1 LASYAPVVVGGRGR
15 SGRVWLALAVVAV
28 IITAAFG
35 FSALS
40 GSGDGAGS
48 PEEAVKSLFSAMADE
63 DAIGV
68 LESFAP
74 AERSVLRPTV
84 EGLNDQFARLGI
96 INKVDLGHVPG
107 FDITVDGLRVS
118 STEVAS
124 GISRVQL
131 DGGTIGIATQPDRVP
146 VGDVLK
152 ALIEAN
158 GGEATVQENSDSAT
172 LGESPDEFLV
182 AVKEGG
188 GWFVS
193 YAFTIAEQARNA
205 AGADMPSEADA
216 VVATGSTTP
225 EGAVRDLLDALA
237 ALDVRGV
244 IAMLPPD
251 EMRALQ
257 RYAPLFLADAEDAIA
272 QFKDES
278 GFKIEISNL
287 DLQTSDADGGQLV
300 TLRGGQIGFDIDGGH
315 VEFNSGDGCVTVT
328 PPPGEG
334 EEDRLCAKDIGEST
348 PELASGPFGELASR
362 FADAA
367 TGLVVVERDGKW
379 FVSPLRTTSNLIFT
393 LLGTVQ
399 RSDLEPGGPLY
410 DLFTGGYSLDS
421 SGFGSSSSSTSS

>member
-1 LASYAPVVVGGRGR
+1 VGGRRRG
-15 SGRVWLALAVVAV
+15 GRVWLALAVVAV
-28 IITAAFG
+28 VIAAAFG
-35 FSALS
+35 FSTLS

-48 PEEAVKSLFSAMADE
+48 PEEAVKNLFSAMADE
-63 DAIGV
+63 DAVGV

-74 AERSVLRPTV
+74 AERSVLRPTI
-84 EGLNDQFARLGI
+84 EGINDHLARLGI

-107 FDITVDGLRVS
+107 FDITVEGLLVS
-118 STEVAS
+118 STEVAN

-131 DGGTIGIATQPDRVP
+131 DGGTIGITTKPDRVP

-158 GGEATVQENSDSAT
+158 GGEATVDANSDSAT

-216 VVATGSTTP
+216 VAVTGSTTP
-225 EGAVRDLLDALA
+225 DGAVRDFLDALA
-237 ALDVRGV
+237 ALDLRGV

-257 RYAPLFLADAEDAIA
+257 RYAPLFLADAEDSIA

-287 DLQTSDADGGQLV
+287 DLQTSDVDGGKLV
-300 TLRGGQIGFDIDGGH
+300 ALKGGQIGFDIADGH
-315 VEFNSGDGCVTVT
+315 IELNSSDGCVTIT

-334 EEDRLCAKDIGEST
+334 EPDRLCAKDIADST

-362 FADAA
+362 FSDFTA
-367 TGLVVVERDGKW
+367 GLVVVERNGKW

-393 LLGTVQ
+393 LLGTIQ
-399 RSDLEPGGPLY
+399 RADLERGGSLY

-421 SGFGSSSSSTSS
+421 TGLNSSGSDGFSLFSS